1 MSHAS
6 RQTLALLLGNALLG
20 LLAAQAS
27 DALAGGQLRLWT
39 GGLLV
44 APAALLAGHRAGA
57 TAVFLTG
64 LALDAGTPAPFGA
77 HALILL
83 AAHAALFAV
92 RGRLARDTAAV
103 RVVAALLANL
113 GVFAALGLVL
123 AIAGPARPGPG
134 RLLAELLVSQTAVAV
149 AAAWFFALTERL
161 CALFGARPGLP
172 AP

>member
-6 RQTLALLLGNALLG
+6 RQTLALLLSNALLV
-20 LLAAQAS
+20 LLAAQAN
-27 DALAGGQLRLWT
+27 DALAGGQLRLWI

-77 HALILL
+77 HALVLL
-83 AAHAALFAV
+83 AAHAALFTV
-92 RGRLARDTAAV
+92 RDRLARDTTAV
-103 RVVAALLANL
+103 RVVTALLANL
-113 GVFAALGLVL
+113 GVFVALALVL
-123 AIAGPARPGPG
+123 AVAGPARPGAG
-134 RLLAELLVSQTAVAV
+134 RVLAELLISQSAVAV
-149 AAAWFFALTERL
+149 AAPWFFALSEQL